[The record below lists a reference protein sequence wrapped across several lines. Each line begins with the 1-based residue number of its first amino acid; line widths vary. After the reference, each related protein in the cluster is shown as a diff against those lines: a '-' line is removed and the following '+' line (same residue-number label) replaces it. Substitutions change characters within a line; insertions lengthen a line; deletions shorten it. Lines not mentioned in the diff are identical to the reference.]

1 MPLPPTDLQK
11 HTRGRLIGRRDALL
25 RAAALLLCLASL
37 PACAGPQLAPPVD
50 VEKVR
55 FEPGERHEI
64 AGTGV
69 SLELP
74 KPFERKADRAF
85 TAMSG
90 GQVVALLTVEIHALG
105 DRDADS
111 LLDARL
117 ETMRR
122 SGLAGVLRDE
132 RIELGDLDG
141 RLIEAVDLVGA
152 QRNALMMVAT
162 EGEQG
167 LIVAQVIAPVALMK
181 ARRDVF
187 EEMLR
192 SVRVAAP
199 SR

>member
-1 MPLPPTDLQK
+1 M
-11 HTRGRLIGRRDALL
+11 HTHARPRRLRDALV
-25 RAAALLLCLASL
+25 RAATWLACLGAL
-37 PACAGPQLAPPVD
+37 PACGGPQLAPPVD

-55 FEPGERHEI
+55 FEPGDRHEI

-85 TAMSG
+85 TVVSG
-90 GQVVALLTVEIHALG
+90 GQVVALLTIEVHALG

-132 RIELGDLDG
+132 RVELGDLDG
-141 RLIEAVDLVGA
+141 RLIEAVDLIGA
-152 QRNALMMVAT
+152 QRNALMLVAT

-167 LIVAQVIAPVALMK
+167 LIVAQVIAPLALMK
-181 ARRDVF
+181 ARRDAF

-192 SVRVAAP
+192 SLRVAAP